1 MLLEEDFE
9 EEEGEKGEEEGL
21 PDFDAEPAR
30 AVEAL
35 VGVEVGG
42 GLGVQSRGEIGEFG
56 GVEGGEIGFG
66 GVEVDGEAT
75 GGFGVGV
82 GGVDLVEAGLGEG
95 WEGEVGRFGFEFG
108 GLAEG
113 IDQGEGLGGLG
124 LAEGD
129 RGAAADE
136 VGAAIGVLG
145 GEPGGEAL
153 GEGDEPG
160 LEGEV

>member
-9 EEEGEKGEEEGL
+9 EEEGEEREEEGL

-35 VGVEVGG
+35 VGVEVCG

-66 GVEVDGEAT
+66 GVEVDGETT

-82 GGVDLVEAGLGEG
+82 GGFDLVQAGLGEG
-95 WEGEVGRFGFEFG
+95 GEGEVGGFGFEF
-108 GLAEG
+108 
-113 IDQGEGLGGLG
+113 
-124 LAEGD
+124 
-129 RGAAADE
+129 
-136 VGAAIGVLG
+136 
-145 GEPGGEAL
+145 
-153 GEGDEPG
+153 
-160 LEGEV
+160 